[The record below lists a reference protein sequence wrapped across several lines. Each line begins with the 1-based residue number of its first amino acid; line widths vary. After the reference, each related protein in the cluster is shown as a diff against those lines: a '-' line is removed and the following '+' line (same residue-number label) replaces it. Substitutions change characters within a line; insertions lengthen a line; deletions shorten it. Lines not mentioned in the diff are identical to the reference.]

1 MSPLAFILAAL
12 AAAVPAPGQTPPAG
26 EAPRA
31 THPPLPASSLLGS
44 GLLTL
49 PDTRTMPRGR
59 VNVATTLH
67 NRDRDPLGLDVFDYS
82 LAVTVGITPHIEA
95 YGRGVFS
102 RVVVL
107 PDFSHTWPALPP
119 PPLDLVMPDGT
130 RPPAR
135 PYYAMA
141 PAFPFINGRGDQRFS
156 DLVPGDLI
164 AGAKWRVRDGGA
176 GRTAIAVAGEITLPL
191 TRRMGALQSGSST
204 GGVDLT
210 ARGVVERRFAG
221 FDVLASGAFTYV
233 GRPPHADRLL
243 TANAEGSAVLEEP
256 LSLPSRFEL
265 GGGLRRPLT
274 PRIAAVAEMIATFE
288 VYGAKTLDRISPLDL
303 LVGAQSRVGR
313 AAITAG
319 LLYAGGSPPS
329 GVVRPSPLAGFV
341 DLSKADLSDAA
352 AYLEG
357 GGLAGAVPYLREGA
371 QLVTPRRPGVPL
383 PEGARVIPDTYS
395 IVSVHQ
401 IGFVLVLGWAF

>member
-1 MSPLAFILAAL
+1 MSPLAFILAAV
-12 AAAVPAPGQTPPAG
+12 AAAVPAAGQAPPKG
-26 EAPRA
+26 EALPA
-31 THPPLPASSLLGS
+31 YHPPLPASSLLGS

-59 VNVATTLH
+59 VNVGPTLH

-82 LAVTVGITPHIEA
+82 LAFTVGITPRAEA
-95 YGRGVFS
+95 YGRAVFS

-107 PDFSHTWPALPP
+107 PDFSQTWPALPP

-130 RPPAR
+130 APPAR

-164 AGAKWRVRDGGA
+164 AGAKFRVRDGGE
-176 GRTAIAVAGEITLPL
+176 GRSAIAIAGEITVPL

-210 ARGVVERRFAG
+210 ARGIVERRFG
-221 FDVLASGAFTYV
+221 KFDVLASGAFTYV
-233 GRPPHADRLL
+233 GRPPHNDRLL
-243 TANAEGSAVLEEP
+243 TANAEGSAVEEEP
-256 LSLPSRFEL
+256 LRLPSRFEL
-265 GGGLRRPLT
+265 GGGVRRPLT
-274 PRIAAVAEMIATFE
+274 SRIAVVAELVATFE
-288 VYGAKTLDRISPLDL
+288 LYGAKTLDRIAPLDL
-303 LVGAQSRVGR
+303 LVGAQARAGR
-313 AAITAG
+313 AAVTAG

-329 GVVRPSPLAGFV
+329 GVERPSPLAGFV
-341 DLSKADLSDAA
+341 DLSKADLADAA

-357 GGLAGAVPYLREGA
+357 GGLGGAVPYLREGA
-371 QLVTPRRPGVPL
+371 QLVTPRRPGVAL

-401 IGFVLVLGWAF
+401 VGFVLVLGWAF